1 MHNIL
6 KLSITLTVVAIMSAS
21 LLTYVH
27 GVTAPIIAER
37 QEREYRQALELFFP
51 DFESFETERYDND
64 YFDLIYDRSGQLIG
78 VMATVQQ
85 QGYDGAITYNLAV
98 DGSGIILGL
107 EIISHS
113 ETPGIGDVI
122 TTDSFKGQ
130 FTGKSY
136 EDPIMAG
143 EDIDIVSGATVST
156 AAVINSVR
164 RVIGVIA
171 ENIFGQEAATLDI
184 NDIPDGIYQGS
195 APGLVGMITVAVEV
209 KGGKITSIEVL
220 EHSETPTYFIE
231 AYPLIP
237 ERIIAEQSLD
247 IDTKTGATASS
258 QGIVDAV
265 HAALTA
271 ALEDNGGGR

>member
-6 KLSITLTVVAIMSAS
+6 KLSITLTVVAILSAS

-51 DFESFETERYDND
+51 DFESFESEQYDND
-64 YFDLIYDRSGQLIG
+64 YFDLIYDQSGQLMGI
-78 VMATVQQ
+78 MATVQQ
-85 QGYDGAITYNLAV
+85 QGYDGAITYNLAI
-98 DGSGIILGL
+98 DGNGEILGL
-107 EIISHS
+107 DIISHS

-122 TTDSFKGQ
+122 VTDYFREQFVGKG
-130 FTGKSY
+130 FA
-136 EDPIMAG
+136 DPITAG
-143 EDIDIVSGATVST
+143 EDVDIVSGATVST

-171 ENIFGQEAATLDI
+171 ENILGQETADI
-184 NDIPDGIYQGS
+184 DITAVPDGIYEGS
-195 APGLVGMITVAVEV
+195 APGLAGMITVAVEV
-209 KGGKITSIEVL
+209 EGGRIVSIEVL

-237 ERIIAEQSLD
+237 EQIIAEQHFD
-247 IDTKTGATASS
+247 IDTKTGATESAK
-258 QGIVDAV
+258 GIIDAV
-265 HAALTA
+265 RAALTA

>member
-1 MHNIL
+1 VHNIL
-6 KLSITLTVVAIMSAS
+6 KLSITLTVVAILSAS

-51 DFESFETERYDND
+51 DFESFESEQYDND
-64 YFDLIYDRSGQLIG
+64 YFDLIYDQSGQLMGI
-78 VMATVQQ
+78 MATVQQ
-85 QGYDGAITYNLAV
+85 QGYDGAITYNLAI
-98 DGSGIILGL
+98 DGNGEILGL
-107 EIISHS
+107 DIISHS

-122 TTDSFKGQ
+122 VTDYFREQFVGKG
-130 FTGKSY
+130 FA
-136 EDPIMAG
+136 DPITAG
-143 EDIDIVSGATVST
+143 EDVDIVSGATVST

-171 ENIFGQEAATLDI
+171 ENILGQETADI
-184 NDIPDGIYQGS
+184 DITAVPDGIYEGS
-195 APGLVGMITVAVEV
+195 APGLAGMITVAVEV
-209 KGGKITSIEVL
+209 EGGRIVSIEVL

-237 ERIIAEQSLD
+237 EQIIAEQHFD
-247 IDTKTGATASS
+247 IDTKTGATESAK
-258 QGIVDAV
+258 GIIDAV
-265 HAALTA
+265 RAALTA